1 MKRYILYI
9 ITLISVVNFYSC
21 SSSDENEQNIIG
33 GKELKFSSN
42 ISSYVFHQNNITRVQ
57 NNKFENSDKIGVFAL
72 AQGENIQNA
81 SSQNIEYSL
90 GSGNIFIATDN
101 STAIKVKL
109 GNPLDIISYY
119 PFQQSLNNY
128 VINLD
133 LSDQKDFSQKDF
145 LYSANLSIKDGS
157 SETKLIFNHELSLL
171 RIKMELGNGV
181 SSFQSFSL
189 QELTGIKLKGAFD
202 LKIGAIQTE
211 DILGKVDN
219 INITKTD
226 NTVNMDILIFP
237 TQNLNDI
244 DITWSLDGESY
255 KFTPSALIAEK
266 GKQYTY
272 RLQVSKDGDILV
284 INPGATIDP
293 REEKD
298 GGSTVINPGGEVS
311 NDEVYSNVN
320 KIKVNYDDESYV
332 LPLLTKSSSITWN
345 ISSDVDWVK
354 PEQFI
359 GTGNRDIILNIT
371 KNTLPTK
378 REGNIILK
386 TTNSNFT
393 VRIEQDAY
401 ENALLEDVVVIN
413 ESFGDIK
420 NIPIDFS
427 YKEFNNYTGFDSEK
441 CIFSNKGSRLELRGK
456 ATVMSGEKHIWFP
469 AFKKKN
475 PYTADNPAPT
485 LNISNIDTEGLI
497 DITISFDMTGDIG
510 SRTIDTDFIT
520 IELDGIPIE
529 VPSHTLS
536 NADNNKYYTT
546 TIPVNKTFS
555 EIEFKTDERNFLGIR
570 FDNLIIKGKK
580 INP

>member
-1 MKRYILYI
+1 MKKYILYI
-9 ITLISVVNFYSC
+9 ITLISAINLYSC
-21 SSSDENEQNIIG
+21 SSLDENEQNIIG
-33 GKELKFSSN
+33 GEELKFLSN
-42 ISSYVFHQNNITRVQ
+42 IGSYISHQNNSTRVH
-57 NNKFENSDKIGVFAL
+57 NDKFENSDKIGVFAL

-90 GSGNIFIATDN
+90 SSGNVFTATDN
-101 STAIKVKL
+101 STAIKAKL
-109 GNPLDIISYY
+109 GSSLDIISYY
-119 PFQQSLNNY
+119 PFQQTLNNY

-133 LSDQKDFSQKDF
+133 LSDQKDFSQKDL
-145 LYSANLSIKDGS
+145 LYSEDLSIKDGT
-157 SETKLIFNHELSLL
+157 SENKLIFNHELSLL
-171 RIKMELGNGV
+171 KIKMELGNGV

-189 QELTGIKLKGAFD
+189 QELTGVKLKGAFD
-202 LKIGAIQTE
+202 LKTGAIQTE
-211 DILGKVDN
+211 DILGKIDN

-226 NTVNMDILIFP
+226 NSVNMDILIFP
-237 TQNLNDI
+237 TQNLSDI
-244 DITWSLDGESY
+244 DITWSLDGENY
-255 KFTPSALIAEK
+255 NFTPSALIAEK

-272 RLQVSKDGDILV
+272 RLQVSKNGDVLV

-298 GGSTVINPGGEVS
+298 GGSTVINPSGETSV
-311 NDEVYSNVN
+311 DEVYSNVD
-320 KIKVNYDDESYV
+320 KIKIDYDVELYV
-332 LPLLTKSSSITWN
+332 LPLLTKTSAITWN

-359 GTGNRDIILNIT
+359 GTGNRDIVLNIT

-378 REGNIILK
+378 REGNVVLK

-393 VRIEQDAY
+393 VRIEQGAY
-401 ENALLEDVVVIN
+401 ENAALEDVVVIN
-413 ESFGDIK
+413 EGFGDVK
-420 NIPIDFS
+420 NIPIDFNYTKFDS
-427 YKEFNNYTGFDSEK
+427 YTGFDSEK

-456 ATVMSGEKHIWFP
+456 STVMSGEKHVWFP

-475 PYTADNPAPT
+475 PYTPEYPAPT
-485 LNISNIDTEGLI
+485 LNISNIDTEGLV

-520 IELDGIPIE
+520 IELDGSPIE

-536 NADNNKYYTT
+536 NADNSRYYTT
-546 TIPVNKTFS
+546 TISIDKPFS

-570 FDNLIIKGKK
+570 FDNLIVKGKK